1 MLALAHTQARR
12 KVKPMPGSTVVVVDD
27 DEDNAIV
34 LEVGLQIVGFVVKT
48 ARSLR
53 EAVALLESG
62 DVDALVTD
70 YSLGDGTAIE
80 LLATLGAK
88 RPRLAILVTGHGS
101 PEHVAESRAAGFDA
115 HLVKPIDLRQL
126 ERTLRDA
133 LDGGASGSTSSSGP

>member
-1 MLALAHTQARR
+1 MLALAHTPTRLKLKA
-12 KVKPMPGSTVVVVDD
+12 MPGSTVVVVDD
-27 DEDNAIV
+27 DEDNATV
-34 LEVGLQIVGFVVKT
+34 LEVGLQIGGFVVKT

-53 EAVALLESG
+53 EALALFEAG

-80 LLATLGAK
+80 LLTTLGPK

-115 HLVKPIDLRQL
+115 HMVKPIDMRQL
-126 ERTLRDA
+126 ERTLRTA
-133 LDGGASGSTSSSGP
+133 LDGGAAGSTSSSVP